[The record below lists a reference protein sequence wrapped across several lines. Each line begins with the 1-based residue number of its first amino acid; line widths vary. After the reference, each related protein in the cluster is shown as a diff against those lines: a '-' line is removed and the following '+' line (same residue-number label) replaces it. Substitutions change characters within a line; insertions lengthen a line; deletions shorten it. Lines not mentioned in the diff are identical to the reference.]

1 MLDPFSNYVCS
12 REMAQENSSNAD
24 NLTWKLSPKERLWVQ
39 AQIVCGCMPISMNL
53 VDMMSKAGD
62 VSQTRLSAKSDN
74 TIQYNRS
81 KKEAQ

>member
-39 AQIVCGCMPISMNL
+39 AQIVCGWMLISMN
-53 VDMMSKAGD
+53 VVA
-62 VSQTRLSAKSDN
+62 RLATFLKRVPEPGRTN
-74 TIQYNRS
+74 TYQV
-81 KKEAQ
+81 